1 METQTMDKTVEFL
14 NCVYK
19 NTKMGMDSLSM
30 LMDKVDDVDMRA
42 ELQKQL
48 EEYTSFSSK
57 VTDALSKKGALPED
71 SSMMQSVGLWTGV
84 TVNTMIDKTPSHI
97 AEMIIE
103 GSNMGIT
110 QLTKELN
117 RGQDV
122 DSSARKIAEELQHME
137 ERRVQRMK
145 NWLN

>member
-19 NTKMGMDSLSM
+19 NTKMGTESLSL
-30 LMDKVDDVDMRA
+30 LMDKVDDLAMRT

-48 EEYTSFSSK
+48 EEYTSFASK

-71 SSMMQSVGLWTGV
+71 SSMMQNVGLWTGV
-84 TVNTMIDKTPSHI
+84 TVNTMIDKTSSHI

-103 GSNMGIT
+103 GSNMGIV

-117 RGQDV
+117 RGENIDP
-122 DSSARKIAEELQHME
+122 SARKLAEELLHME
-137 ERRVQRMK
+137 ENRVQRMK
-145 NWLN
+145 NWLK